1 MKLILQPQKI
11 GLEFLIKF
19 GEVFC
24 SLIIMMVVT
33 VAFLSIVVMVMML
46 VLMVMTA
53 ATLIFIIVI
62 MMVMIVFMLMVMVV
76 VMSTATLFIM
86 IMVMMLVIVA
96 MTLLI
101 VVVVMVVF
109 MLMVMTAAALAV
121 MVMMVMIMVMTV
133 AFDMLIDLVE
143 ESTVIHCMVHPVLE
157 LMFID
162 IENSAHE
169 CEIDLLLGIEVSVL
183 FNPVAHIS
191 EIVCDTSTVIERNC
205 SFDVSEHRASF
216 FLYPFTNLEHC
227 SCESCFSI
235 GVPAS
240 NPTRNSCCTAVG
252 LFK

>member
-1 MKLILQPQKI
+1 MKLILQPYKI

-33 VAFLSIVVMVMML
+33 VAFLSIVVMVVFM
-46 VLMVMTA
+46 LMVMTA
-53 ATLIFIIVI
+53 ATLIFIII
-62 MMVMIVFMLMVMVV
+62 MMVMVVFMLMMV
-76 VMSTATLFIM
+76 VMSTAALFIM

-96 MTLLI
+96 MALLI

-121 MVMMVMIMVMTV
+121 MVMMVMIMVVTV
-133 AFDMLIDLVE
+133 AFYMFIDFVE

-162 IENSAHE
+162 IENGAHE

-183 FNPVAHIS
+183 FNSVAHIS

>member
-1 MKLILQPQKI
+1 MKLILQPQKM

-46 VLMVMTA
+46 VLMVMST

-62 MMVMIVFMLMVMVV
+62 MMVMVVFMFMMV
-76 VMSTATLFIM
+76 VMSTAALFIM
-86 IMVMMLVIVA
+86 IMVMMLVIMA

-109 MLMVMTAAALAV
+109 MLMVMSTAALAV
-121 MVMMVMIMVMTV
+121 MVMMVMIMVVTV
-133 AFDMLIDLVE
+133 AFYMFIDLVE

-183 FNPVAHIS
+183 LNSVAHIS

>member
-1 MKLILQPQKI
+1 M

-46 VLMVMTA
+46 VLMVMST

-62 MMVMIVFMLMVMVV
+62 MMVMVVFMFMMV
-76 VMSTATLFIM
+76 VMSTAALFIM
-86 IMVMMLVIVA
+86 IMVMMLVIMA

-109 MLMVMTAAALAV
+109 MLMVMSTAALAV
-121 MVMMVMIMVMTV
+121 MVMMVMIMVVTV
-133 AFDMLIDLVE
+133 AFYMFIDLVE

-183 FNPVAHIS
+183 LNSVAHIS

>member
-1 MKLILQPQKI
+1 
-11 GLEFLIKF
+11 
-19 GEVFC
+19 
-24 SLIIMMVVT
+24 MMVVT
-33 VAFLSIVVMVMML
+33 VAFLSIVVMVML

-62 MMVMIVFMLMVMVV
+62 MMVMVVFMLMLMVV
-76 VMSTATLFIM
+76 VMSTAALFIM

-109 MLMVMTAAALAV
+109 MLMSTAALAV

-143 ESTVIHCMVHPVLE
+143 ESAVIYCVVHPVLE

-169 CEIDLLLGIEVSVL
+169 CEIDFFLGIEVSVL
-183 FNPVAHIS
+183 LDSIAHIS
-191 EIVCDTSTVIERNC
+191 EIVCDTGTVIERNC
-205 SFDVSEHRASF
+205 SFDVSEHRTSF
-216 FLYPFTNLEHC
+216 LLYPLTNLEHC
-227 SCESCFSI
+227 SCEPCLSI
-235 GVPAS
+235 RIPAS
-240 NPTRNSCCTAVG
+240 NPTGNSCCTAVG

>member
-1 MKLILQPQKI
+1 
-11 GLEFLIKF
+11 
-19 GEVFC
+19 
-24 SLIIMMVVT
+24 MMVVT

-62 MMVMIVFMLMVMVV
+62 MMVMVVFMFMMV
-76 VMSTATLFIM
+76 VMSTAALFIM
-86 IMVMMLVIVA
+86 IMVMMLVIMA

-101 VVVVMVVF
+101 VVVVMMVF
-109 MLMVMTAAALAV
+109 MLMVMSTAALAV
-121 MVMMVMIMVMTV
+121 MFMMVMIMVVTV
-133 AFDMLIDLVE
+133 AFYMFIDLVE

-183 FNPVAHIS
+183 LNSVAHIS

>member
-62 MMVMIVFMLMVMVV
+62 MMVMVVFMLMMV
-76 VMSTATLFIM
+76 VMSTAALFIM
-86 IMVMMLVIVA
+86 IM
-96 MTLLI
+96 
-101 VVVVMVVF
+101 VMVVF

-121 MVMMVMIMVMTV
+121 MLMMVMIMVMTV

-143 ESTVIHCMVHPVLE
+143 ESAVIYCVVHPVLE

-183 FNPVAHIS
+183 LNSVAHIS

-240 NPTRNSCCTAVG
+240 NPARNSCCTAVG

>member
-62 MMVMIVFMLMVMVV
+62 MMVMVVFMLMMV
-76 VMSTATLFIM
+76 VMSTAAFFIM
-86 IMVMMLVIVA
+86 LMMMLVIVA

-109 MLMVMTAAALAV
+109 MLMVMSTAALAV
-121 MVMMVMIMVMTV
+121 MVMMVMIMVVTV
-133 AFDMLIDLVE
+133 AFYMFIDLVE

-183 FNPVAHIS
+183 LNSVAHIS